1 MEKSDPI
8 LDGSKRFGTFREGLI
23 KQIPRLPNDRVS
35 LTALRSK
42 NHTELLIIYMS
53 WRLRHVAVRARKVVG
68 LSILED
74 DPRSAGLKANIK
86 AFAQAVEAGAD
97 LAPYLSK
104 RAHRE
109 GYVMDADPTR
119 TNTATW
125 ADKDFLLNVMGA
137 TSLSSGSS
145 QGSQRADGPHG

>member
-23 KQIPRLPNDRVS
+23 KQIPRLPNDRAS

-74 DPRSAGLKANIK
+74 DPRSR
-86 AFAQAVEAGAD
+86 GAE
-97 LAPYLSK
+97 SEHQSV
-104 RAHRE
+104 RASGR
-109 GYVMDADPTR
+109 GWCR
-119 TNTATW
+119 
-125 ADKDFLLNVMGA
+125 
-137 TSLSSGSS
+137 SGSLPLEEGAS
-145 QGSQRADGPHG
+145 RGLCDGRRSNEDEYRDMGR